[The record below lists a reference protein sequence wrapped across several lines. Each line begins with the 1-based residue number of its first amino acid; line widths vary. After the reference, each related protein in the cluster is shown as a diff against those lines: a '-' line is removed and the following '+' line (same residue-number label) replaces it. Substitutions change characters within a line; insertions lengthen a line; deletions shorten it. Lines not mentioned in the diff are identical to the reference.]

1 MKNYF
6 KDKTYLKLE
15 RRSPYYICGHDRC
28 LKVYFKNIFGFS
40 LARRVDGKEFNEETK
55 EKLLKVFDRVEEL
68 KAYKNGQTYFLSDA
82 MWIVKKI
89 DYLETTENAQVM
101 FDKKNQ
107 AYIGYSHRGH
117 GSFKIGDM
125 LFDNTD
131 EYNQSARYYCNKKMR
146 WKFLKRLLK
155 YHFTNNSFMF
165 SDLVKYGLSEVI
177 SFNQMGIK
185 KIEMLSEAYEAACN
199 FAKFLS

>member
-68 KAYKNGQTYFLSDA
+68 KAYKNGQTYFLSDT
-82 MWIVKKI
+82 MWIVKNI
-89 DYLETTENAQVM
+89 DHLETTENAQVM

-107 AYIGYSHRGH
+107 AYIGYSHRGYA
-117 GSFKIGDM
+117 SFKIGDM
-125 LFDNTD
+125 LFDYTEEGNI
-131 EYNQSARYYCNKKMR
+131 SAHYCRNKKMR
-146 WKFLKRLLK
+146 WRFLKRLLK
-155 YHFTNNSFMF
+155 Y
-165 SDLVKYGLSEVI
+165 
-177 SFNQMGIK
+177 
-185 KIEMLSEAYEAACN
+185 
-199 FAKFLS
+199 